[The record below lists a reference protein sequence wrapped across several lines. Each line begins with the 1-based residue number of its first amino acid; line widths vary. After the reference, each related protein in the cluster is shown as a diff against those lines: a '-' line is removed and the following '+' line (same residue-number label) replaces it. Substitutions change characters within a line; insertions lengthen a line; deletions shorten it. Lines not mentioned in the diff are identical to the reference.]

1 MLLPPRADE
10 AIKCIGSSIG
20 GLMQGEQQALH
31 LPQKRALRLH
41 VRAGK
46 DMQAQQ

>member
-1 MLLPPRADE
+1 MATMH
-10 AIKCIGSSIG
+10 IGASIG
-20 GLMQGEQQALH
+20 GLMQGQQQALH
-31 LPQKRALRLH
+31 LPQKRALRPQ